1 MRPTTFECLLAHFAG
16 TPILPIETVAHYLNI
31 DKDTLISQMNER
43 KISLTYFRATDGQKG
58 KKFVMVGDLADH
70 IDNCRQRAL
79 EQMAK
84 FSPSAATAQKTN
96 STSK

>member
-16 TPILPIETVAHYLNI
+16 TPMLPIETVAQYLDI
-31 DKDTLISQMNER
+31 DKDTLITKINHR

-58 KKFVMVGDLADH
+58 KKFVMVADLADH
-70 IDNCRQRAL
+70 IDSCRQRAL

-84 FSPSAATAQKTN
+84 FSSSVATPEEDN
-96 STSK
+96 STSE